1 MGTGSVT
8 PLDSDK
14 TLAHEKARLW
24 LSSEKDRGNSFGP
37 VPPAGVLLSD
47 FWGAGC
53 VIKASFSTV
62 CVVDG
67 GRVDRVE
74 TEETTAGD
82 HCLHRFIYFYGPH
95 TAEQLKLLH
104 FQTRTKI

>member
-24 LSSEKDRGNSFGP
+24 VSSEKDWGNSFGS

-47 FWGAGC
+47 FWAQD
-53 VIKASFSTV
+53 V
-62 CVVDG
+62 
-67 GRVDRVE
+67 
-74 TEETTAGD
+74 
-82 HCLHRFIYFYGPH
+82 
-95 TAEQLKLLH
+95 
-104 FQTRTKI
+104 